1 MSSYRAGFA
10 LRVGLSAGTA
20 VLIMLGASL
29 NASGRVGWSTGLAGV
44 AGLLALAAGIV
55 YRQWR
60 LVVPAAGAA
69 LVLTALI
76 VQLNPNQGDLLLQ
89 LSGMVVLGV
98 AGANGVVAF
107 RSFADALRRR
117 VEELHGVTSPL
128 EQKHRAFHAS
138 TSHANDTP
146 PAD

>member
-1 MSSYRAGFA
+1 MSSDRAGFA

-69 LVLTALI
+69 PGLAGPV
-76 VQLNPNQGDLLLQ
+76 VPLQ
-89 LSGMVVLGV
+89 PH
-98 AGANGVVAF
+98 
-107 RSFADALRRR
+107 
-117 VEELHGVTSPL
+117 HGGP
-128 EQKHRAFHAS
+128 
-138 TSHANDTP
+138 P
-146 PAD
+146 PAPSGVGVPRPPRAAGRAG